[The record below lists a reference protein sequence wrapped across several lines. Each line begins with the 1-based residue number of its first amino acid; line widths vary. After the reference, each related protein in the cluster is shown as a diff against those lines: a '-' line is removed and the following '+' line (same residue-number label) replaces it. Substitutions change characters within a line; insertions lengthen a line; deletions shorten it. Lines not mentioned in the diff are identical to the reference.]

1 MRASAP
7 EFRSPPR
14 RRAGRRARGFTLIEL
29 MIVVAVVAILAA
41 IAIPAYTGYVTR
53 SKLTEAFSGL
63 TSMSLAAQQYFQDNR
78 TYLANAGTG
87 SATTCPVPTAS
98 AADFGFAC
106 SNVSATTFT
115 ITATG
120 TSPDLNGAAFT
131 IDQDGTKRTLSL
143 PSGWN
148 GGGHVGATSTCW
160 VRNQSGDC
168 N

>member
-1 MRASAP
+1 MRLLAP
-7 EFRSPPR
+7 EFGSPQR
-14 RRAGRRARGFTLIEL
+14 RLLGRCARGFTLIEL

-41 IAIPAYTGYVTR
+41 IAIPAYTAYVTR

-78 TYLANAGTG
+78 TYLANGGTG
-87 SATTCPVPTAS
+87 SSTTCPVPAAS
-98 AADFGFAC
+98 AADFGFSC

-115 ITATG
+115 FTATG
-120 TSPDLNGAAFT
+120 TSPDLIGAVFT
-131 IDQDGTKRTLSL
+131 INQDGTKQTLSL

-148 GGGHVGATSTCW
+148 GAGHVGPTSNCW